1 MFHPDKGVTPQMLD
15 SGPEPIKKELSFS
28 RTCGVGDDRAL
39 SMCGHSERR
48 PAAELPPGGTG
59 GAAADPISQPYLSR
73 AARMTRPP
81 PDPHLLSAVVPV
93 FNERDS
99 LPQLLEELVTAA
111 DKLGRPLEVIFVDD
125 GSTDDSWAVIRS
137 LSTDD
142 RVSGLRFRRNF
153 GKAAALQAG
162 FDRARG
168 GVVFTLD
175 ADLQDDPAEMPK
187 FLAKLDAGF
196 DVVSGWKQVRHDP
209 WHKVWPSRVF
219 NRMVSRVT
227 GVTLHDHNCGFK
239 AYRAEV
245 LREVRLYGERHR
257 FVPVLAAAE
266 GWKVAEVAVNHRP
279 RKFGRSKFG
288 ARRFLKGFLDMLGVA
303 FATEFGRRPL
313 HALGTTAVLLLA
325 VAAAFAG
332 LAVAVGLFAPAGW
345 LLLLPAGLAALLA
358 GQAFFTGL
366 AAELLLHRTPDTPYR
381 VAETT

>member
-1 MFHPDKGVTPQMLD
+1 MN
-15 SGPEPIKKELSFS
+15 
-28 RTCGVGDDRAL
+28 
-39 SMCGHSERR
+39 
-48 PAAELPPGGTG
+48 
-59 GAAADPISQPYLSR
+59 
-73 AARMTRPP
+73 RPP
-81 PDPHLLSAVVPV
+81 PDPDLISVVVPV

-99 LPQLLEELVTAA
+99 LPQLLAEIAATA
-111 DKLGRPLEVIFVDD
+111 DTLPQRVEVVFVDD
-125 GSTDDSWAVIRS
+125 GSTDDSWAVVQK
-137 LSTDD
+137 LAADD

-162 FDRARG
+162 FDRAAG

-175 ADLQDDPAEMPK
+175 ADLQDDPAEMPR
-187 FLAKLDAGF
+187 FLAKLADGC

-209 WHKVWPSRVF
+209 WHKVFPSRVF
-219 NRMVSRVT
+219 NRMVSVVT
-227 GVTLHDHNCGFK
+227 GVHLHDHNCGFK

-266 GWKVAEVAVNHRP
+266 GWRVGEIGVRHRA

-288 ARRFLKGFLDMLGVA
+288 ARRFLKGFLDMLSVR

-313 HALGTTAVLLLA
+313 HALGTTAAVLG
-325 VAAAFAG
+325 VS
-332 LAVAVGLFAPAGW
+332 AVGLGLVGGVLA
-345 LLLLPAGLAALLA
+345 LAGLSLLGDALIALAGLLVLLA

-366 AAELLLHRTPDTPYR
+366 VAELLVHRTPDTPYR